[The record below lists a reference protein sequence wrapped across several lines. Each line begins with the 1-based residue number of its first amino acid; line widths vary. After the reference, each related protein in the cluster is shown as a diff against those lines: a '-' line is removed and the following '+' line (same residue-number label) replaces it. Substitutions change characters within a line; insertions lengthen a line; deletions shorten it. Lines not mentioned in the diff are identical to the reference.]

1 MGSAF
6 DATAQD
12 ALPPS
17 VRESVDRTRA
27 RTEAV
32 NIFIDSVKKAGLPVS
47 RTLLSKVSAMNQ
59 AVEMGVDVGEAAW
72 EAEAEVKRVVANKKL
87 LCADLAEE
95 AIVCEARIE
104 RQWQARAVN
113 YTLNPENEGS
123 VVSRTLK
130 KWFGADEDLGGIN
143 LDVKPE
149 GTEADLGSVR
159 QKVLEL
165 KDK

>member
-1 MGSAF
+1 
-6 DATAQD
+6 
-12 ALPPS
+12 
-17 VRESVDRTRA
+17 
-27 RTEAV
+27 
-32 NIFIDSVKKAGLPVS
+32 
-47 RTLLSKVSAMNQ
+47 
-59 AVEMGVDVGEAAW
+59 
-72 EAEAEVKRVVANKKL
+72 
-87 LCADLAEE
+87 
-95 AIVCEARIE
+95 
-104 RQWQARAVN
+104 VN

-149 GTEADLGSVR
+149 GTEADLRSVR